1 MKPKALET
9 SKISGDQWKT
19 NQGGNWAYQRPSAPV
34 GVGMNPIRPS
44 DCRQVVT
51 HLPPAWRKPMGYTLQ
66 GKSALKLSKAIPA
79 LDKHA
84 LVDWF
89 AAPALGNHAGA
100 MTVEGTEVMFC
111 VT

>member
-1 MKPKALET
+1 MTYKGAAGGQSSRQHLKAEVKPKTLET

-51 HLPPAWRKPMGYTLQ
+51 HLPPAWRKPMGYTL
-66 GKSALKLSKAIPA
+66 
-79 LDKHA
+79 H
-84 LVDWF
+84 
-89 AAPALGNHAGA
+89 
-100 MTVEGTEVMFC
+100 
-111 VT
+111 